1 MDYAYLLN
9 TPVFRGLD
17 IAEIMSVISSTPYR
31 IRRFNAGAMIF
42 QSGEP
47 VNSFVMVISGSV
59 KGEMTDYSG
68 RVLKIEEV
76 REPGS
81 VGAAF
86 LFAGSSLFP
95 VNVVAVTNAELLTI
109 EKNDFLK
116 FLKRDDSILVNFLG
130 MISDRSAFLSEKIKF
145 LNFKTIKGKL
155 AQYFLQISGP
165 DNSSVML
172 TMTQTDLADYFGVA
186 RPSIARVVS
195 EMETEG
201 IINIR
206 GRYLRILDRERLSH
220 HTRE

>member
-1 MDYAYLLN
+1 MDYTYLLN

-17 IAEIMSVISSTPYR
+17 IAEIMSLISSTPYR

-68 RVLKIEEV
+68 RVLKIEEI
-76 REPGS
+76 REAGS
-81 VGAAF
+81 LGAAF
-86 LFAGSSLFP
+86 LFAGKSVFP
-95 VNVVAVTNAELLTI
+95 VNVIAVTDTELLTI
-109 EKNDFLK
+109 EKNDFLR
-116 FLKRDDSILVNFLG
+116 FLKWDDRILANFLG
-130 MISDRSAFLSEKIKF
+130 MISNRSAFLSEKIKF

-165 DNSSVML
+165 GGSTVML
-172 TMTQTDLADYFGVA
+172 TMTQADLADYFGVA

-195 EMETEG
+195 EMENEG
-201 IINIR
+201 IIKTR
-206 GRYLRILDRERLSH
+206 GRSLRILDRERLAIL
-220 HTRE
+220 TRE